1 MNAHERVTMG
11 AIELLHTRESATKLA
26 EPAPDAA
33 DLESILAAAVR
44 APDHGR
50 LRPWRFIVIRG
61 QAREA
66 FGDLMAAAMKA
77 RCPDT
82 AAEGL
87 ARERAKALRA
97 PLIVVVAAHVQDTA
111 RIPQIEQ
118 VLSAGAAAQNI
129 MLAAHAL
136 GYGAMW
142 KTGDPAYDDSV
153 KAGLHLDA
161 NDQIVG
167 FLYLGTRAA
176 RAAPGAP
183 RPTPQE
189 FVTEWEG

>member
-1 MNAHERVTMG
+1 MNAHESAGMS
-11 AIELLHTRESATKLA
+11 AIELLHTRESATKLGD
-26 EPAPDAA
+26 PAPGAA
-33 DLESILAAAVR
+33 DMESIFAAAVR

-66 FGDLMAAAMKA
+66 FGELMASAMQA

-82 AAEGL
+82 SPEGL

-97 PLIVVVAAHVQDTA
+97 PLIAVVVAHVRDTA
-111 RIPQIEQ
+111 RIPEIEQ

-142 KTGDPAYDDSV
+142 KTGDPAYDDTV
-153 KAGLHLDA
+153 KAGLHLNA
-161 NDQIVG
+161 SDQIVG
-167 FLYLGTRAA
+167 FLYLGTRTV
-176 RAAPGAP
+176 RAAPGAA
-183 RPTPQE
+183 RPKPQD

>member
-1 MNAHERVTMG
+1 MNAHESVGMG
-11 AIELLHTRESATKLA
+11 ALELLHTRESATKLGD
-26 EPAPDAA
+26 PAPGASE
-33 DLESILAAAVR
+33 LESIFAAAVR

-50 LRPWRFIVIRG
+50 LRPWRFVVIRG
-61 QAREA
+61 DAREA
-66 FGDLMAAAMKA
+66 FGELMASSLKA

-82 AAEGL
+82 SPEGL

-97 PLIVVVAAHVQDTA
+97 PLIVVAVARVQEAA

-142 KTGDPAYDDSV
+142 KTGDPAYDDTV
-153 KAGLHLDA
+153 KAGLHLQASDR
-161 NDQIVG
+161 IVG

-176 RAAPGAP
+176 RAAPGAA
-183 RPTPQE
+183 RPAPQE
-189 FVTEWEG
+189 FVTEWQG